1 MRVDRAGHDP
11 LRVDGAGV
19 EALAERARHGDRS
32 AFESLVRATSADTY
46 ALALRLT
53 GDEHDARD
61 VVQEAYLRAFRSIG
75 SFRGDSAF
83 TTWLYRITANCSATH
98 FRRRRGLRREHV
110 TLEALPAELLADDRT
125 EGSDADLA
133 ERDWLVRAL
142 RLLPPA
148 LRSVV
153 VLRDIYDLSHEAIA
167 AELGISGAATRV
179 RLHRARKLLKSAL
192 YPEPDAPRTS
202 GPTPDPAVRSIGTA
216 RGGAASRDLDEER
229 SRAV

>member
-1 MRVDRAGHDP
+1 M
-11 LRVDGAGV
+11 
-19 EALAERARHGDRS
+19 AERARDGDRS

-83 TTWLYRITANCSATH
+83 STWLFRITANCSASH
-98 FRRRRGLRREHV
+98 FRRRRGLRRECV
-110 TLEALPAELLADDRT
+110 NLEAIPSDLLADH
-125 EGSDADLA
+125 GSDGRDVDVV

-153 VLRDIYDLSHEAIA
+153 VLRDVYDLSHEAIA

-179 RLHRARKLLKSAL
+179 RLHRARKLLKTAL
-192 YPEPDAPRTS
+192 YPEPNPGGVGEADGSA
-202 GPTPDPAVRSIGTA
+202 DPAPGVGPGIRSITTA
-216 RGGAASRDLDEER
+216 RGGTVPPAADEER
-229 SRAV
+229 SCAV